1 MKKLD
6 GLRMKIF
13 AHFNWLI
20 ATIIIFLSL
29 TLSIVLYPILP
40 RPYARKISAWF
51 VRLSIFFNVETIG
64 EEDPAAQMYLIN
76 HQSDLDICVL
86 ETISKKDLSW
96 VAKKELFDVPFFG
109 LAMSMPEDIP
119 IERQS
124 KTSLIRLLKN
134 SKDRLNKCRVITMF
148 PEGTRSKNLRILP
161 FKSGAKVVAD
171 KYQLKVQPIV
181 LIETVKY
188 YNIKKFYYKPGT
200 IKVIFM
206 DSFIADKN
214 DKEWLNNLRT
224 KMQKVYDDELAN
236 DSSNR

>member
-1 MKKLD
+1 
-6 GLRMKIF
+6 MKIF
-13 AHFNWLI
+13 AHISWFI
-20 ATIIIFLSL
+20 ATAIIFLSL
-29 TLSIVLYPILP
+29 TISILLYPLLP

-51 VRLSIFFNVETIG
+51 IRLTIFFSIEVEG
-64 EEDPAAQMYLIN
+64 EEDPAAQMYLVN

-86 ETISKKDLSW
+86 ETVSKKDLSW

-134 SKDRLNKCRVITMF
+134 SKDRLNKGRVITMF
-148 PEGTRSKNLRILP
+148 PEGTRSKNFKMLP
-161 FKSGAKVVAD
+161 FKNGAKVVAD

-181 LIETVKY
+181 LMQTAKY
-188 YNIKKFYYKPGT
+188 YNIKKFYYKPGR
-200 IKVIFM
+200 IKVIFL
-206 DSFIADKN
+206 DSFIADKS
-214 DKEWLNNLRT
+214 DDEWLSKLKE

-236 DSSNR
+236 NPSHR

>member
-1 MKKLD
+1 
-6 GLRMKIF
+6 MKIF
-13 AHFNWLI
+13 AHISWLI
-20 ATIIIFLSL
+20 ATTIIFASL
-29 TLSIVLYPILP
+29 TLSIILYPILP
-40 RPYARKISAWF
+40 RPYARKIASWII
-51 VRLSIFFNVETIG
+51 RLTTFFSTEIEG

-76 HQSDLDICVL
+76 HQSDLDIGIM

-124 KTSLIRLLKN
+124 KTSLLRLLKN
-134 SKDRLNKCRVITMF
+134 SRDRLNKGRVITMF
-148 PEGTRSKNLRILP
+148 PEGTRSKNFRMLP

-181 LIETVKY
+181 LMQTAKY
-188 YNIKKFYYKPGT
+188 YNIKQFYYKPGR

-214 DKEWLNNLRT
+214 DENWLNELRI

-236 DSSNR
+236 NPSHR